1 MIQKLHSRVQQNLL
15 SLLSPASL
23 ADINLQA
30 GAPFHGR
37 HEVLFSYADFLG
49 NVAAWRSLLQSQI
62 GTKFALYLSDTF
74 DFSCALLG
82 AWQADKTI
90 YLSGDAL
97 PATCHNLSA
106 EVDGYLGEFPAHY
119 SPLNL
124 PSNAAP
130 LYAEN
135 SLQQYQFKILS
146 ATFPC
151 VVIYTSGSTG
161 APQAVPKKISQLASE
176 VATLEAL
183 FGAQIGDADIVAT
196 VSHQHIYGLL
206 FKVLWPLT
214 TGRVI
219 HTQQVDYLE
228 GLLPIIAKR
237 NIALIASPAHLKRLP
252 ASFGQTGEWQNLR
265 SIFSSGGALTAE
277 TAQQVGRIFGKMP
290 IEVYGSSET
299 GGIASRQRQFSQSE
313 ERNAMRNDDSWEDSW
328 QVMPTIAWRV
338 NQDNNV
344 LEINSPHLPDA
355 SWHALAD
362 QVEPVDAQRF
372 LLKGRIDRIV
382 KVEEKRISL
391 DAIER
396 ALQDSSLVEQAR
408 VLLLDVEDAALLGM
422 KIHRQKIVAF
432 VILNDDGR
440 ALLAQQGKLGLNRR
454 LRAQLTSVIERIAL
468 PRSWHYI
475 EALPMNAQG
484 KTTHATLLGLLQLQP
499 HSVQANT
506 AHQTRPIDEQMVERD
521 TENHRVLLAL
531 TVPND
536 LLYFDGHFD
545 GAPILPG
552 VVQVDWALS
561 YGRKYFSLPSDFIGM
576 QALKFQR
583 VITPGMSFQLAL
595 QHHVEKSALTFTLI
609 SKEGKHASGRLM
621 FAEIRSEQDR
631 GVTHA

>member
-1 MIQKLHSRVQQNLL
+1 MIQRPNIRVQRNLL

-37 HEVLFSYADFLG
+37 QEMPFSYADFLG
-49 NVAAWRSLLQSQI
+49 NVAAWRSLLQHQK

-97 PATCHNLSA
+97 PATCRNLSA
-106 EVDGYLGEFPAHY
+106 EVDGFLGEFPAHY

-124 PSNAAP
+124 PSDAAP
-130 LYAEN
+130 FSAEN

-146 ATFPC
+146 ETFPC

-176 VATLEAL
+176 VQTLEVL
-183 FGAQIGDADIVAT
+183 FGSQIGDADILAT

-219 HTQQVDYLE
+219 HTRQVDYLE
-228 GLLPIIAKR
+228 SLLPIIAKR
-237 NIALIASPAHLKRLP
+237 NIVLIASPAHLKRLP
-252 ASFGQTGEWQNLR
+252 ASFDQIGELQNLR

-299 GGIASRQRQFSQSE
+299 GGIASRQRQFNQSE
-313 ERNAMRNDDSWEDSW
+313 ALNVMSNEDSW

-338 NQDNNV
+338 NQENDV

-355 SWHALAD
+355 SWHTLAD

-396 ALQDSSLVEQAR
+396 ALQDDSLVEQAR
-408 VLLLDVEDAALLGM
+408 VLLLDVADAALLKM
-422 KIHRQKIVAF
+422 NIHRQKIVAF
-432 VILNDDGR
+432 VVLNDDGR
-440 ALLAQQGKLGLNRR
+440 ALLARQGKLGLNRR
-454 LRAQLTSVIERIAL
+454 LRDQLTAVIERTAL
-468 PRSWHYI
+468 PRSWHYL

-484 KTTHATLLGLLQLQP
+484 KTTRAALLELLQSNSMQT
-499 HSVQANT
+499 NT
-506 AHQTRPIDEQMVERD
+506 ANQTRPIDERVVEHD
-521 TENHRVLLAL
+521 SENRRVLLAL
-531 TVPND
+531 TVPGD

-561 YGRKYFSLPSDFIGM
+561 YGRKYFSLPPHFIGM

-583 VITPGMSFQLAL
+583 VITPGMSFQLEL
-595 QHHVEKSALTFTLI
+595 QHQVEKSALTFTLT

-621 FAEIRSEQDR
+621 FAEIRSER
-631 GVTHA
+631 HGGETHV